1 MNFYY
6 SKVEGLK
13 RTLKN
18 MGIMFA
24 LPAILYLLAQVN
36 VIVPKQFL
44 PIAIPI
50 AGGLTYFVK
59 NWFENKD

>member
-6 SKVEGLK
+6 SKMEGLK

-24 LPAILYLLAQVN
+24 LPAVAYFLAQIDVL
-36 VIVPKQFL
+36 VPEQYL
-44 PIAIPI
+44 PIVIPI

-59 NWFENKD
+59 NWIENKE